1 MSYDPLA
8 GDYAPQ
14 DPYRQYHG
22 QPEAEQQRMARDYNP
37 ASQQARFHPD
47 VAQQNMQSR
56 LTGAI
61 AGAGRVI
68 GPEVMKEPNISVN
81 VERMDKVLAHQEE
94 LLTMLEQ
101 RLTPFLR
108 AFPKQSREEGARTA
122 SMQSALAERL
132 YVQTQRADFLCTR
145 INAIIESIDL

>member
-1 MSYDPLA
+1 MSFNPLA

-22 QPEAEQQRMARDYNP
+22 QPEAEQKRMEH
-37 ASQQARFHPD
+37 FG
-47 VAQQNMQSR
+47 QSR

-61 AGAGRVI
+61 AGTGRVT

-81 VERMDKVLAHQEE
+81 IERMDKILTHQEE
-94 LLTMLEQ
+94 RMTELEQ
-101 RLTPFLR
+101 RLSPFLR
-108 AFPKQSREEGARTA
+108 AYPKQSREEGARTA
-122 SMQSALAERL
+122 SMQSALSERL
-132 YVQTQRADFLCTR
+132 YVQTQRADFLCSR

>member
-1 MSYDPLA
+1 MNYDPLSR
-8 GDYAPQ
+8 DYEPQ

-22 QPEAEQQRMARDYNP
+22 QPEAEQKRMEQKRMEH
-37 ASQQARFHPD
+37 FG
-47 VAQQNMQSR
+47 QNS

-61 AGAGRVI
+61 AGSGRI
-68 GPEVMKEPNISVN
+68 LGPEVMKEPNISVN
-81 VERMDKVLAHQEE
+81 VERMDKILAHQEE

-101 RLTPFLR
+101 RMTPFVR
-108 AFPKQSREEGARTA
+108 AYPKQTREEGARTA

-145 INAIIESIDL
+145 INALMESIDL